1 MNQDEIKLV
10 EGAEWMEQEVVR
22 YAELA
27 EYVETNARD
36 DEDHVRGLRRL
47 LVRVKEEGT
56 RRCVPDTIELGVR
69 LAFFR
74 QMGVYDPYEEV
85 PTATALCTLVRE
97 QDVRLWEV
105 WSGDVCA
112 GHVLWMHL
120 KELLE
125 ERLVRLEECLS
136 LLGRKV
142 EAEPEGVP
150 QRGLPHYELL
160 TDDMRLETICRGL
173 VAGGYLH
180 PRVREAEFRYVC
192 TGRGEVPEGPLV
204 WTGKKNEFKLLVTT
218 LFGGQPR
225 IWERATGCFVHV
237 SGPFGAHIRNTH
249 LPLGDDSERLRRVL
263 LVKG

>member
-1 MNQDEIKLV
+1 
-10 EGAEWMEQEVVR
+10 
-22 YAELA
+22 
-27 EYVETNARD
+27 
-36 DEDHVRGLRRL
+36 
-47 LVRVKEEGT
+47 
-56 RRCVPDTIELGVR
+56 
-69 LAFFR
+69 
-74 QMGVYDPYEEV
+74 MGVYDPYEEV

-173 VAGGYLH
+173 VAGDYLH
-180 PRVREAEFRYVC
+180 PGVREAEFRYVC